1 MPAPPPPAAAPSH
14 ARHVRC
20 AWIGADTA
28 QSGNAA
34 FLADPDRLDA
44 IHPQWASLD
53 GSGTP
58 VVASF
63 ADDPQVMATAH
74 SHGVLVIPLIFM
86 GQVSNVRAVLQSPAA
101 IAAHVAQLDALAA
114 AHGYD
119 GLELDYEAL
128 WTAADRA
135 PFVALVSQ
143 LADTLHAH
151 GRALTLAVPALAY
164 DDGNSA
170 YDYPALAQKAD
181 VLHLM
186 GYDYH
191 YLGSHLGPLAPRGW
205 IDAVTSRV
213 QTLGLGPKTILGLA
227 NFAVGTNWYS
237 TAGAALAQCSGYS
250 AQTTHMQTCP
260 FGHDDAGLA
269 PHCTTPMGEAWFE
282 DASSVAEK
290 AQLAHL
296 RGLRGIAYYTLGGE
310 PPGMIAAIA
319 AAYP

>member
-1 MPAPPPPAAAPSH
+1 MPTPTPAPPSH
-14 ARHVRC
+14 ARHVHC

-34 FLADPDRLDA
+34 FVADPDHLDA

-53 GSGTP
+53 SSGTP
-58 VVASF
+58 QVAAF

-74 SHGVLVIPLIFM
+74 SHGILLIPLIFM
-86 GQVSNVRAVLQSPAA
+86 GQVANVRVVLSSPAA
-101 IAAHVAQLDALAA
+101 IAGHVAQLDALAQ

-135 PFVALVSQ
+135 PFLALVGQ
-143 LADTLHAH
+143 LADALHAH
-151 GRALTLAVPALAY
+151 GRVLTLAVPALAY
-164 DDGNSA
+164 DDGNNA
-170 YDYPALAQKAD
+170 YDYAALAQKAD
-181 VLHLM
+181 VIHLM

-205 IDAVTSRV
+205 INAVAARV
-213 QTLGLGPKTILGLA
+213 QTLGVGQKTILGVA
-227 NFAVGTNWYS
+227 NFAIGSGWYT

-250 AQTTHMQTCP
+250 SATDHMQTCS
-260 FGHDDAGLA
+260 FGHDDPGLA

-290 AQLAHL
+290 AQLAHAY
-296 RGLRGIAYYTLGGE
+296 GLRGIAYYTVGGE
-310 PPGMIAAIA
+310 APGMIAAIA